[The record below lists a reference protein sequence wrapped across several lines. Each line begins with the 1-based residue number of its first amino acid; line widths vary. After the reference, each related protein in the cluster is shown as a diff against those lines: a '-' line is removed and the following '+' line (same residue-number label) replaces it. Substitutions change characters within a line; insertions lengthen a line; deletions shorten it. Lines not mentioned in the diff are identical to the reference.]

1 MSKTA
6 RVDLRNLIK
15 NSSNK
20 TFKVKPELMT
30 NKRKDNHVYLGSS
43 GNTGLNNTKLET
55 EELVEVVQDTAGDE
69 IHHPAPL
76 NLEDQPV

>member
-1 MSKTA
+1 MKANKLLDGSETFIKTISNSVVDGLSMSKTA

-30 NKRKDNHVYLGSS
+30 NKK
-43 GNTGLNNTKLET
+43 
-55 EELVEVVQDTAGDE
+55 
-69 IHHPAPL
+69 
-76 NLEDQPV
+76 